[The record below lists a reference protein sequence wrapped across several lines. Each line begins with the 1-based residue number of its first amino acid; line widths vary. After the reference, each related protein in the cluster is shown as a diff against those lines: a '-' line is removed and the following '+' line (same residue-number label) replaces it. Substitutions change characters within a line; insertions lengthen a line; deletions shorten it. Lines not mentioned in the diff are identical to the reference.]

1 MIKLPSATGGIVTN
15 WSIRRGQS
23 GGSQINVFDCTQQRR
38 FPRYRTRSDFVIFAT
53 WHNAE
58 CVPRIFSAPVL
69 FSGTKFSW
77 YRYRYFFQGHFFPV
91 PVLFPGPNF
100 PVTDT
105 SFGEQIFLV
114 PVLFA
119 GPICSSTGTFFRDQ
133 FFSVLIP
140 VPPKKWKIPGNSVL
154 D

>member
-91 PVLFPGPNF
+91 PVLFPGP
-100 PVTDT
+100 
-105 SFGEQIFLV
+105 IFS
-114 PVLFA
+114 
-119 GPICSSTGTFFRDQ
+119 GTGTFFGER
-133 FFSVLIP
+133 FFWYRYFFWTNFCSVLIP